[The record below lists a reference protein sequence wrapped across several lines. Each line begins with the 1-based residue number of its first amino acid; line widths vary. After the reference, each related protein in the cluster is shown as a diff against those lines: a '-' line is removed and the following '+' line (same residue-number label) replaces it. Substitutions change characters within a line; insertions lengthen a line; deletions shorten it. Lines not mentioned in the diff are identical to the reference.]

1 MKESNELHT
10 VIFDLD
16 GVLCSTDEY
25 HFHAWS
31 RLARELK
38 LPFDRE
44 KNRRLR
50 GIGRMDALN
59 IFLESSKLTFTPEQ
73 KEELAARKNG
83 YYVEQLESL
92 SPADVFDGV
101 TETLRRLR
109 ERGIKTAVGSSS
121 KNAKLVLNRLRLT
134 QYFDAIADG
143 TDGVPTKP
151 APDIFLCAARK
162 LGELPECC
170 AVVEDSAAGIQ
181 AAKSAGMAAIAFGGG
196 AATEAPAHATIADI
210 RQLLYFF

>member
-1 MKESNELHT
+1 MRESFELHA

-25 HFHAWS
+25 HFRAWS
-31 RLARELK
+31 RLAREMK
-38 LPFDRE
+38 LSFDRE
-44 KNRRLR
+44 KNRRLL

-59 IFLESSKLTFTPEQ
+59 IFLEGSKLSLAPEQ
-73 KEELAARKNG
+73 KDDLAARKNG
-83 YYVEQLESL
+83 YYIEQLESL

-101 TETLRRLR
+101 PETLRALR

-121 KNAKLVLNRLRLT
+121 KNAKLVLNRLCLT
-134 QYFDAIADG
+134 PYFDAIADG
-143 TDGVPTKP
+143 TDGVLSKP

-162 LGELPECC
+162 LGEAPERC
-170 AVVEDSAAGIQ
+170 AVVEDSAAGIK
-181 AAKSAGMAAIAFGGG
+181 AAKSAGMAAIAFGSD
-196 AATEAPAHATIADI
+196 AVREPPADAVLADI